1 MNELTVE
8 KKWTVGR
15 CQEVV
20 FRPCR
25 PKANAARCV
34 GVVLQ
39 SARKADGAR
48 VVCAMLSG
56 TVWSSRI
63 NCGRN
68 PSTMTDAVV
77 AWFRRWTPTPTWC
90 RVQRTRA
97 STRVLRHRLLRPI
110 ASDPTNGVVLGADQ
124 RRGLRWCCSFAGHR
138 RYQLQTIQKSSFSL
152 PPLTPSFSSHFCK
165 HFCKPNFRHFQFWGY
180 VAISKFATLSLA
192 LLDLIWKMKNE
203 IIKMTM
209 NKRFVDVWNW

>member
-138 RYQLQTIQKSSFSL
+138 RYQLQTIQKSSFF
-152 PPLTPSFSSHFCK
+152 PPTPHSILFFPFLQTLLQTKFSPFPILRLCCD
-165 HFCKPNFRHFQFWGY
+165 FQVRNFVLGTFGSY
-180 VAISKFATLSLA
+180 LK
-192 LLDLIWKMKNE
+192 WKMK
-203 IIKMTM
+203 
-209 NKRFVDVWNW
+209 